1 MGLGRQE
8 RGMDGWM
15 KRAASMMQQIEAI
28 PPSALGKTKLNSCD
42 RKKSCFFFD
51 DGVFPLSSLSG
62 SDRGTG
68 LGALRFCLSSL
79 LVSLSLSLSPRLAPA
94 RAAQKREIGR
104 KGCPCLC
111 HHT

>member
-68 LGALRFCLSSL
+68 LGALRFCLSFL
-79 LVSLSLSLSPRLAPA
+79 LVSLSVSLSSFGTCA
-94 RAAQKREIGR
+94 RRSEKGNWKEGR
-104 KGCPCLC
+104 AVLVY
-111 HHT
+111 HHP